1 MFLIK
6 RYEEM
11 ITYIRHMVWRFAKHE
26 PQNFKLLDVRH
37 NIMKNLIL
45 GDCNHL
51 IKFIL
56 FGDEED
62 EETVGKK
69 KRQKEVDIRHIPSN
83 KLWPGKKFLMDDDL
97 DFDQFDRKEELT
109 DNETFKPK
117 NNMELAI
124 YHCKGKFQ

>member
-1 MFLIK
+1 
-6 RYEEM
+6 M

-26 PQNFKLLDVRH
+26 PQNFRLLDVRH

-56 FGDEED
+56 FGDEE
-62 EETVGKK
+62 TVVKDK
-69 KRQKEVDIRHIPSN
+69 NEKYRHIPNN

-97 DFDQFDRKEELT
+97 DFDQFYKKDEII
-109 DNETFKPK
+109 DNEKIVPK

-124 YHCKGKFQ
+124 YHCKGKFLIAVF